1 LATALDR
8 HIALIGFMGSG
19 KTTLG
24 AELAKLLD
32 RPFVDV
38 DREIE
43 QVGAATIPELFA
55 TRGEGGFRALEEW
68 VAGVDLR
75 TREPAVIALGA
86 GAVLSEKTRELLREQ
101 AFTVYL
107 EVDVETAWQRARES
121 DRPNAQ
127 DEGGFR
133 RRYEERRPIYE
144 QAADAVAGDAD
155 AAILAAGG
163 VHVEEDALARLGELV
178 PGTGPVALVS
188 DASVAAIHGPAVRAA
203 LGSRLAA
210 AYELPAGEPAKQLA
224 EVERLWRALRLDR
237 GGTLVAL
244 GGGTATD
251 AAGFAAATY
260 LRGIDWVPVPTT
272 LVGQVDA
279 AIGGK
284 TAIDLPEGKNLV
296 GAFHWPA
303 ATVIDPLTLATLPEE
318 QHRQGRAELVK
329 TALLAGRALDV
340 RGAAAYKT
348 ALCLGDPHDRGRRS
362 WLNLGHTFAHA
373 LEAGADF
380 ELAHGDAVALGLL
393 AALRLSGNDDGLRE
407 VESVLAP
414 KPVRVD
420 AERAWE
426 AMRRDKKAADGKIRL
441 VLLPRNGEPEWPVE
455 LPDADVRR
463 ELERLIA

>member
-1 LATALDR
+1 LATALAR

-38 DREIE
+38 DREVE
-43 QVGAATIPELFA
+43 QVGSATIPELFA
-55 TRGEGGFRALEEW
+55 TRGEDGFRALEEW

-75 TREPAVIALGA
+75 AREPAVIALGA
-86 GAVLSEKTRELLREQ
+86 GAILSEKTRELLREQ

-107 EVDVETAWQRARES
+107 ELDVETAWERARDS

-127 DEGGFR
+127 DEEGFR
-133 RRYEERRPIYE
+133 RRYAERRPLYE
-144 QAADAVAGDAD
+144 QAADAVAADAD
-155 AAILAAGG
+155 SAILAAGG
-163 VHVEEDALARLGELV
+163 VHVEEDALARLGVLV

-188 DASVAAIHGPAVRAA
+188 DADVAAIHGPAAQAA

-210 AYELPAGEPAKQLA
+210 TYELPAGEPAKQLA

-303 ATVIDPLTLATLPEE
+303 ATVIDPMTLETLPEE

-393 AALRLSGNDDGLRE
+393 AALRLSGNEDGLRE
-407 VESVLAP
+407 VESMLAP
-414 KPVRVD
+414 RPVRVD
-420 AERAWE
+420 AERAWD

-441 VLLPRNGEPEWPVE
+441 VLLPRNGEPQWPVE